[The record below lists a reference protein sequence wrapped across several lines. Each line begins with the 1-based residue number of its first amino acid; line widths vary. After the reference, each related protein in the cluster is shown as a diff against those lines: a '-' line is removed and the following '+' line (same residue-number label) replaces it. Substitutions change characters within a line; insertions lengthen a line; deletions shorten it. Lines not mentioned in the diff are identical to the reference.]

1 MLISVYT
8 FPALGRHTYLQTR
21 LPLLDRRQPF
31 KTSSTCKRVSYLSF
45 IHSVTRSSLPV
56 FECGLVVAKTDEHT
70 HQGLRGV
77 ACIYSLVNR
86 RKYHFAIV
94 WLLFF
99 PSPLSLS
106 LPASLFLA
114 LLAATSTSPVP
125 LPPPLLCH
133 RR

>member
-106 LPASLFLA
+106 L
-114 LLAATSTSPVP
+114 SPHP
-125 LPPPLLCH
+125 CFWLC
-133 RR
+133 